1 MNEPAMS
8 GELRRRYRRLLRL
21 YPRTYRAM
29 REAEMLDT
37 LVENAPPGQQRPV
50 PREVAA
56 LVLGSLRV
64 QAGVA
69 TRGCPSQVVT
79 SAIRLGTLFLL
90 AHAAAASGAYAGRV
104 VFSDLATGR
113 GLAAVSE
120 LGHPAMFLLSA
131 VALWAVAAG
140 RYRLGIASAGA
151 AFAAQLWAMS
161 WLPSFELNLVMD
173 NFWQLPL
180 AILATVPMLWL
191 RPAASARPALWLLAI
206 PAAAVLLPTQFDA
219 TLGLQPYATLAA
231 VLGCLLWTVVDR
243 RAPIAA
249 GLLLLGP
256 LLTLL
261 SFYLPL
267 FEYGRGQ
274 SPVMLVT
281 YAATTGILLALGA
294 LLARRQVRL

>member
-1 MNEPAMS
+1 
-8 GELRRRYRRLLRL
+8 
-21 YPRTYRAM
+21 
-29 REAEMLDT
+29 
-37 LVENAPPGQQRPV
+37 
-50 PREVAA
+50 
-56 LVLGSLRV
+56 
-64 QAGVA
+64 
-69 TRGCPSQVVT
+69 
-79 SAIRLGTLFLL
+79 
-90 AHAAAASGAYAGRV
+90 
-104 VFSDLATGR
+104 
-113 GLAAVSE
+113 
-120 LGHPAMFLLSA
+120 
-131 VALWAVAAG
+131 
-140 RYRLGIASAGA
+140 LGIASAGA

-161 WLPSFELNLVMD
+161 WLPFFELNLVMG

-180 AILATVPMLWL
+180 AILATMPMLWL
-191 RPAASARPALWLLAI
+191 RPAASARPTLWVLAI

-219 TLGLQPYATLAA
+219 TLGLQPFASLAA

-281 YAATTGILLALGA
+281 YAVTAGILLALGA